1 MSIEEMEKQ
10 VDILIKEIE
19 ILIDEASPENSYD
32 FVTLKAIKD
41 FMRMSIDQHK
51 DHIEKIAE
59 LEKMLSERIKSD
71 DEELINNE
79 GDYVYEPN
87 E

>member
-1 MSIEEMEKQ
+1 MNIEEMEKQ
-10 VDILIKEIE
+10 IDILIKETE

-41 FMRMSIDQHK
+41 FMRMSIDLHK
-51 DHIEKIAE
+51 DHIEKIAR
-59 LEKMLSERIKSD
+59 LEKMLSTLIKKED
-71 DEELINNE
+71 RELLDES
-79 GDYVYEPN
+79 YYEPN